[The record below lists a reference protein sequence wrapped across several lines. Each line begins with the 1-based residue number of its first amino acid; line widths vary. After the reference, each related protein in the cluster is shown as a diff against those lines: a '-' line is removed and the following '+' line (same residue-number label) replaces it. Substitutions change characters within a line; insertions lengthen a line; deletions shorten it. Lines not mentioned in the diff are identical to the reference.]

1 MNDDI
6 ETGVTFAEA
15 ARRRGRI
22 RKADWR
28 NAYLRTH
35 TLAFMVGVAAAL
47 AGTAVLF
54 LPSLGLGKSSLAQ
67 LPGSMEFAWAAF
79 YALGGW
85 LVVVGIL
92 RLSPRLEAAGMWLLG
107 STLAVNAVTI
117 IWARGIETFVA
128 VSVIAGAAIGCIIR
142 AAWIVHD
149 YWRGK

>member
-1 MNDDI
+1 VSDDI
-6 ETGVTFAEA
+6 E
-15 ARRRGRI
+15 I
-22 RKADWR
+22 RKRGGIRETDWR

-35 TLAFMVGVAAAL
+35 SLAFMVGVAAAL

-54 LPSLGLGKSSLAQ
+54 VPPLGLGKSSLAE
-67 LPGSMEFAWAAF
+67 LPGPMEFAWAAL

-85 LVVVGIL
+85 FVVLGIL

-107 STLAVNAVTI
+107 STLVVNAVTI

-128 VSVIAGAAIGCIIR
+128 VSVIAGAAVGCAVR

-149 YWRGK
+149 QRRGK